1 MFPSLPVISKYCPL
15 YLSDAPIALL
25 SRSDI
30 ISLTDT
36 DVYSIGVGVSTSF
49 ADSVFADVPEEDVVL
64 ESEFPPTAP
73 ITPTAT
79 TAKTTHL
86 SFPLFFL
93 AHRMAPPNSFI
104 RHASHFLCGLCIL
117 YR

>member
-1 MFPSLPVISKYCPL
+1 MLLSFPVISRYLPL

-36 DVYSIGVGVSTSF
+36 DVYSIGVDVSTSF
-49 ADSVFADVPEEDVVL
+49 ADSVFADVLEEDVVF

-73 ITPTAT
+73 ITPTAM

-86 SFPLFFL
+86 SFPPF
-93 AHRMAPPNSFI
+93 SY
-104 RHASHFLCGLCIL
+104 S
-117 YR
+117 